1 MPTPPRSEQ
10 ELVRRENLARIS
22 AAGLEPYPAEAF
34 PPTHLAADVVTGF
47 GESRPATDTPAPAT
61 APDPSADPQW
71 GNVRLT
77 GRVMGVRVMGKAA
90 FLELQ
95 DSSGRIQLYVS
106 RDDIAPSD
114 DKTLYNDLLKK
125 WLDLGDFVGVEGFVF
140 RTRTGEITLHV
151 KHLRFLGKSLR
162 PLPVVKRD
170 DEGHVYDAFT
180 DPELRYRM
188 RYVDLT
194 VNPQVKEIF
203 VKRNRLVRAMQG
215 FLDARG
221 MIEVETPILQPIH
234 GGAAARPFATHHNAL
249 DEKLYLRIAN
259 ELYLKRLI
267 VAGFDGVYEIGKM
280 FRNEGMDRTHNPE
293 FSMMELYVAYQDYFW
308 MMDLTERLLGEVAEA
323 VTGSRQVQYQGK
335 TIDFGGPFARV
346 PIIEAIERYGGVE
359 IRGKDEA
366 GLRAVCRAKG
376 IHAEASWGYGKL
388 IDELFGELVEGQLV
402 QPTFVIDYPVEMSP
416 LTKRHRS
423 EPGLVE
429 RFELIINGKE
439 VANAYTELNDP
450 IDQRARFEEQLQLAA
465 RGDDEAMALDE
476 DFLRALE
483 YGMPPTTG
491 IGIGIDRL
499 TMLLTDQ
506 VSIQEVLFFPQMRR
520 ERASVA

>member
-1 MPTPPRSEQ
+1 MSSPPLSEQ
-10 ELVRRENLARIS
+10 ELVRRDNLAKVQ
-22 AAGLEPYPAEAF
+22 AAGIEPFPAEAY
-34 PPTHLAADVVTGF
+34 PPTHLAAAVVRRF
-47 GESRPATDTPAPAT
+47 GESPE
-61 APDPSADPQW
+61 ADDLQH
-71 GNVRLT
+71 VRLT
-77 GRVMGVRVMGKAA
+77 GRVMMVRVMGKAA

-106 RDDIAPSD
+106 RDDIAPGD
-114 DKTLYNDLLKK
+114 DKALYNDVLKK
-125 WLDLGDFVGVEGFVF
+125 ALDLGDFIGVEGFVF
-140 RTRTGEITLHV
+140 ATRTGETTVHV
-151 KHLRFLGKSLR
+151 KHFRYLGKALR

-194 VNPQVKEIF
+194 VNPEFREIF
-203 VKRNRLVRAMQG
+203 VKRNRLVRAIQG
-215 FLDARG
+215 FLDERG
-221 MIEVETPILQPIH
+221 MMEVETPILQPVH
-234 GGAAARPFATHHNAL
+234 GGAAARPFKTHHNTL
-249 DEKLYLRIAN
+249 DETLYLRIAN

-293 FSMMELYVAYQDYFW
+293 FTMMELYVAYQDYFW
-308 MMDLTERLLGEVAEA
+308 MMDLTERLLASVAEA
-323 VTGSRQVQYQGK
+323 VTGKTEVTYQSK
-335 TIDFGGPFARV
+335 AIDFGTAFRRI
-346 PIIEAIERYGGVE
+346 PILDAIEEYGQIE
-359 IRGKDEA
+359 IKGLDEA
-366 GLRAVCRAKG
+366 GLRAVAKTKG
-376 IHAEASWGYGKL
+376 LHMDKTWGYGKI
-388 IDELFGELVEGQLV
+388 IDELFGELVEGQLI

-416 LTKRHRS
+416 LTKKHRS
-423 EPGLVE
+423 KPGLVE

-439 VANAYTELNDP
+439 VANAYSELNDP
-450 IDQRARFEEQLQLAA
+450 IDQRQRFADQLALAA

-520 ERASVA
+520 ER